1 MRARAV
7 PRPAR
12 AGVTSLETSSV
23 LGEEMTEK
31 NVNGRSIRLAKG
43 DITDMDVEGFVFYA
57 TEDLVLGSG
66 YGTAISVRGGPSIQ
80 EECRKLAPVPVGKA
94 VVTGAGN
101 LKAKYIIH
109 AVGPKFQ
116 EPQEEEKL
124 HRTVQA
130 VLQKAEEKGIRRL
143 ALPAMGTG
151 FYGIPLELCAR
162 VMVKAIREHLNGNT
176 KIKEVMICVRDS
188 REIAPF
194 AKQIEQ
200 I

>member
-1 MRARAV
+1 
-7 PRPAR
+7 
-12 AGVTSLETSSV
+12 
-23 LGEEMTEK
+23 MTEK
-31 NVNGRSIRLAKG
+31 TVNGRSVRLVKG
-43 DITDMDVEGFVFYA
+43 DITDLDAEGFVFYA

-80 EECRKLAPVPVGKA
+80 EECRKLAPVPVGHA

-116 EPQEEEKL
+116 EPDEEEKL
-124 HRTVQA
+124 QRTVQA

-151 FYGIPLELCAR
+151 FYGIPVDLCAR
-162 VMVKAIREHLNGNT
+162 VMVKTLREHLNGNS
-176 KIKEVMICVRDS
+176 KIQQITICVRDA

-200 I
+200 V

>member
-1 MRARAV
+1 MV
-7 PRPAR
+7 Q
-12 AGVTSLETSSV
+12 
-23 LGEEMTEK
+23 GEEMTAK
-31 NVNGRSIRLAKG
+31 NVNGRAIRLVKG
-43 DITDMDVEGFVFYA
+43 DITDLDVEGFAFYA

-80 EECRKLAPVPVGKA
+80 EECRKLAPVRVGEA

-116 EPQEEEKL
+116 EPDEEEKL
-124 HRTVQA
+124 LRTVQA
-130 VLQKAEEKGIRRL
+130 VLREAEAKGIRRL
-143 ALPAMGTG
+143 ALPPMGTG
-151 FYGIPLELCAR
+151 FYGIPVDLCAR
-162 VMVKAIREHLNGNT
+162 VMVKALREHLNGNST
-176 KIKEVMICVRDS
+176 KLEEVIICVRDS

-200 I
+200 L